1 MNHHDPFL
9 EGNEYIEKAIEQY
22 HNNSSKENLF
32 AVLEAIRQR
41 MHADGHFI
49 FPILTDEN
57 DETSFIFR
65 TIQTK
70 DGKVWNAAFT
80 SQEEYEKGEPSR
92 VISDFID
99 STVKLCLE
107 SETDGFII
115 NPWGQSFLLA
125 KELIELIFK
134 ADGDVEYTVNDVTIT
149 AELLEDGSFLKKAME
164 ICNRN
169 RTQLNLKYS

>member
-22 HNNSSKENLF
+22 RKNTSEENLF

-80 SQEEYEKGEPSR
+80 SQEEYEKGVPSR
-92 VISDFID
+92 VISNFID
-99 STVKLCLE
+99 
-107 SETDGFII
+107 I
-115 NPWGQSFLLA
+115 N
-125 KELIELIFK
+125 I
-134 ADGDVEYTVNDVTIT
+134 
-149 AELLEDGSFLKKAME
+149 
-164 ICNRN
+164 
-169 RTQLNLKYS
+169 